1 VPKIHADPT
10 QPSPAQ
16 ETCVSFV
23 FLLHCFSHRR
33 HRESKERIICCPWL
47 RASEAAVGGQEGNA
61 KRCYAEGGGPMPAT
75 QQRQVT
81 ARNKNV
87 TWLRAVLNKHRYEW
101 RRLNNS
107 HTTAASDC
115 TKQKCDLAES
125 RMKQAQI
132 RVLVLVL
139 VLVLGTALCS
149 LIASCK
155 RVQIVRYSGVLHA
168 IAAS

>member
-1 VPKIHADPT
+1 MPKIHADPT

-23 FLLHCFSHRR
+23 FLLHCFPHRR
-33 HRESKERIICCPWL
+33 LSKCGTQRIKIPHHLSSLAESQ
-47 RASEAAVGGQEGNA
+47 SGGCRWTGRPCQEMLCRG
-61 KRCYAEGGGPMPAT
+61 
-75 QQRQVT
+75 
-81 ARNKNV
+81 
-87 TWLRAVLNKHRYEW
+87 
-101 RRLNNS
+101 RRLNDS

-155 RVQIVRYSGVLHA
+155 RVQSVRYSEVLHA